1 MTARAKVPQEAPPLP
16 PPEALLLQIRAAA
29 QDSACSY
36 HGGLLLLC
44 AGIRRLSDGRGRIRC
59 LP

>member
-16 PPEALLLQIRAAA
+16 LLLQIRAAA